1 MAGKIKVEKL
11 TEQEILDKGI
21 RNWPIWTK
29 EVSTFDWYYD
39 ETEQCYFLEGKV
51 KVVTDEGEIEIGKG
65 DFVTFPAGLS
75 CVWNV
80 IEPVR
85 KHYRF
90 I

>member
-1 MAGKIKVEKL
+1 MEKITIQKL
-11 TEQEILDKGI
+11 TDEEIKEKGI
-21 RNWPIWTK
+21 EKWPIWEK

-39 ETEQCYFLEGKV
+39 ETEQCFFLEGKV
-51 KVVTDEGEIEIGKG
+51 KVKTSDGEYVIAKG

-75 CVWNV
+75 CVWEIV
-80 IEPVR
+80 EPVR

>member
-1 MAGKIKVEKL
+1 MTKVKVEKL
-11 TEQEILDKGI
+11 SEKEIQERGI
-21 RNWPIWTK
+21 KSWPIWEK

-51 KVVTDEGEIEIGKG
+51 IVETDEGSIEIGKG
-65 DFVTFPAGLS
+65 DFVTFSQGLK
-75 CVWNV
+75 CVWK
-80 IEPVR
+80 ILEPVR